1 MNFKLLAPGDFDA
14 YAPYFRNQ
22 PYELCIYT
30 LPSMIVWTNSLAR
43 HFVAIHEDILL
54 IYIDFPKGHV
64 APHLIMPISPE
75 RKIAPEELSEIC
87 SSAELP
93 IIGNVPESYLN
104 HFGRKKIAAFFQI
117 EEQPEYEDYVYKTED
132 LSFLKGNKYAKKR
145 NLINQFEK
153 EYVRENRVRIE
164 TISNDNAQDC
174 LVFLEKW
181 CEEKDCAEKRDKVLA
196 CEREAAINGILH
208 NTAIG
213 MKGILLRIDGEINA
227 FGMASALNADTGVLH
242 FEKAFSSVKG
252 LYQYFDRE
260 CARRLFA
267 GQSLINKENDMSIP
281 EIAHAKNSYFPAI
294 KRKSFQL
301 TQLGSHPAYMAK

>member
-1 MNFKLLAPGDFDA
+1 MNFKLLEPGDYET

-22 PYELCIYT
+22 SYELCIYT

-43 HFVAIHEDILL
+43 HFVAIWQDMLL
-54 IYIDFPKGHV
+54 IYIDFPKGHFP
-64 APHLIMPISPE
+64 PHLIMPISPE
-75 RKIAPEELSEIC
+75 RKIEPEALSEIC
-87 SSAELP
+87 SSADLP
-93 IIGNVPESYLN
+93 TISNVPESYIN
-104 HFGRKKIAAFFQI
+104 HFGRKRIAAFFQI

-145 NLINQFEK
+145 NLINQFKK
-153 EYVRENRVRIE
+153 EYVNQNLVNIE
-164 TISNDNAQDC
+164 KISNANAQDC

-181 CEEKDCAEKRDKVLA
+181 CEEKDCGEKRDKVLA
-196 CEREAAINGILH
+196 CEREAAINAILH
-208 NTAIG
+208 NESIG

-227 FGMASALNADTGVLH
+227 FGMMSALNSDTGVLH
-242 FEKAFSSVKG
+242 FEKAFSRVKG

-260 CARRLFA
+260 CARQLFI
-267 GQSLINKENDMSIP
+267 GYSFINKENDMSIP

-301 TQLGSHPAYMAK
+301 TRLGEHSAFMDQ